1 MNGPNARQLRMVFW
15 ETTAACNLRCAHCR
29 VETGEE
35 ASGDEMSYDQACSL
49 LSDIASFATPVIVL
63 SGGEPLVRRDI
74 IDISRFGSDLGLRM
88 ALATNGTLVT
98 AEIAGDLKGAGVVQA
113 SVSIDGADAA
123 VHDAFRRVPGSFDQ
137 ALSGIRLLKEA
148 GIAVQINTTV
158 ARHNLHQLSDVLQ
171 LAVAQRACA
180 LHLFLLVP
188 TGCGREM
195 EEGDMISPEEYEEVL
210 AWLAESSRTASISV
224 RATCAPHYQRI
235 IRQQGQRASTAGCL
249 AGESVC
255 FVSRTGDVYPCGY
268 LPLKAG
274 NVVEEPLSR
283 IWASSELL
291 KSVRD
296 PKLLKGKCAVCEFA
310 VVCGGCRA
318 RAYAA
323 TGDYLAEE
331 PCCCYVPRRVSL

>member
-1 MNGPNARQLRMVFW
+1 MNGPNTRQLRMVFW

-29 VETGEE
+29 VETGED
-35 ASGDEMSYDQACSL
+35 ASRAEMTFDQACSL
-49 LSDIASFATPVIVL
+49 LNDIASFSTPVIVL

-74 IDISRFGSDLGLRM
+74 IDIARFGSDLGLRM

-98 AEIAGDLKGAGVVQA
+98 PEIARDVKTAGVVQS
-113 SVSIDGADAA
+113 SVSLDGADAA
-123 VHDAFRRVPGSFDQ
+123 VHDAFRRVPGAFDS
-137 ALSGIRLLKEA
+137 AIEGIRLLKQA

-158 ARHNLHQLSDVLQ
+158 ARHNISQLPEVLQ
-171 LAVAQRACA
+171 LAVSQGACA

-195 EEGDMISPEEYEEVL
+195 DEGDMISPEEYENVL
-210 AWLAESSRTASISV
+210 TWLAETSSEAPISV

-235 IRQQGQRASTAGCL
+235 IRQRGERPSTAGCL

-255 FVSRTGDVYPCGY
+255 FVSSTGDVYPCGY

-274 NVVEEPLSR
+274 NVIDEPLSR
-283 IWASSELL
+283 IWESSELL

-296 PKLLKGKCAVCEFA
+296 PNLLKGKCAVCEFA
-310 VVCGGCRA
+310 AVCGGCRA

-331 PCCCYVPRRVSL
+331 PCCCYVPRRA

>member
-1 MNGPNARQLRMVFW
+1 VFW

-29 VETGEE
+29 IETSEE
-35 ASGDEMSYDQACSL
+35 ASGEELSFDQACAL
-49 LSDIASFATPVIVL
+49 LKDIASFARPVIVL

-74 IDISRFGSDLGLRM
+74 VDIARFGSDMGLRM

-98 AEIAGDLKGAGVVQA
+98 SEIARDLKDAGVTQA
-113 SVSIDGADAA
+113 SVSLDGADAQ
-123 VHDAFRRVPGSFDQ
+123 VHDSFRRVSGSFDA
-137 ALSGIRLLKEA
+137 ALNGIRTLREC
-148 GIAVQINTTV
+148 GIAVQVNTTV
-158 ARHNLHQLSDVLQ
+158 ARHNLGRLQDVLA
-171 LAVAQRACA
+171 LAVSQGASA

-195 EEGDMISPEEYEEVL
+195 EEQDMITPQEYEDVLTWLHEV
-210 AWLAESSRTASISV
+210 SREAAIFV

-235 IRQQGQRASTAGCL
+235 IRQRGEKPSTAGCL

-274 NVVEEPLSR
+274 NVLEEPLSL
-283 IWASSELL
+283 IWEQSELL

-296 PKLLKGKCAVCEFA
+296 PKLLKGKCGACEFA
-310 VVCGGCRA
+310 AVCGGCRA

-323 TGDYLAEE
+323 TGDYLADE
-331 PCCCYVPRRVSL
+331 PCCIYVPRRA